1 MITNDSLWKGIIE
14 DLLLDFLTFFYPDQ
28 IFNLEKGYDFL
39 DKELEELFPLIDAE
53 HKIRRVD
60 KLIKLF
66 DTTGQERWIL
76 IHIEVQGYSDQN
88 LPSRMF
94 HYFYRILDRYK
105 MPVTT
110 LVILTDPDP
119 RYNPSEFK
127 YSVVDSNLLYQY
139 RTYKVIEQSQSELE
153 QSDNPFASVILTT
166 LTALKMNKMDDIGGL
181 ELKTA
186 LVRKLLQKGF
196 PKSTIRSLLNFVR
209 FYTRSS
215 TEKMNFLFENRVKE
229 LTSNYETMGVEEM
242 IIQQAEEKGI
252 EKGIEKGTLQ
262 NKVQIAKNMILKGLP
277 DSFICEVLDVSQ
289 EFVDKVKAEME
300 D

>member
-1 MITNDSLWKGIIE
+1 
-14 DLLLDFLTFFYPDQ
+14 
-28 IFNLEKGYDFL
+28 
-39 DKELEELFPLIDAE
+39 
-53 HKIRRVD
+53 
-60 KLIKLF
+60 
-66 DTTGQERWIL
+66 
-76 IHIEVQGYSDQN
+76 
-88 LPSRMF
+88 MF

>member
-39 DKELEELFPLIDAE
+39 DKELEELFPLIDSE

-277 DSFICEVLDVSQ
+277 DSFICEVLDVSL
-289 EFVDKVKAEME
+289 EFIDKVKAEM
-300 D
+300 

>member
-39 DKELEELFPLIDAE
+39 DKELEELFPLIDSE

-277 DSFICEVLDVSQ
+277 DSFICEVMDVSQ